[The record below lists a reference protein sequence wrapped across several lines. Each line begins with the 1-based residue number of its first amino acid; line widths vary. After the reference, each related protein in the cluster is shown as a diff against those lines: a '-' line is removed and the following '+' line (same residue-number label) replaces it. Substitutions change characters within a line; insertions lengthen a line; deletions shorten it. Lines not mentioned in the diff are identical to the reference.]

1 MATLQWQST
10 APRSNVNKSPSE
22 TVNCESA
29 QARVFWRKFVLR
41 ESSVKKAHC
50 RKSWA
55 HRGQDWFVLLH
66 FSGWVCPWSWDTS
79 SQCGDSKK
87 IHLWYLN
94 CEIWKVSISYQHS
107 AHLNILSTSAP
118 LLKWAGDRF
127 DAIYYLSI
135 SHPSQL
141 LLNISPISKIADG
154 RW

>member
-29 QARVFWRKFVLR
+29 QARVFWRKFVLENR
-41 ESSVKKAHC
+41 LFKKLIVDNLDLIATKTDLFCYISLAES
-50 RKSWA
+50 
-55 HRGQDWFVLLH
+55 VLGFGILH
-66 FSGWVCPWSWDTS
+66 S

-87 IHLWYLN
+87 YTFGILTVRF
-94 CEIWKVSISYQHS
+94 EKYQYPI
-107 AHLNILSTSAP
+107 NILPTSTSAP

-127 DAIYYLSI
+127 GATYGLST